1 VTGDLPQNVP
11 ITPIGRSTS
20 TPRGEG
26 KAMKSLLKSAK
37 HAKYVLGSLSAVMFA
52 VGAGNGF

>member
-1 VTGDLPQNVP
+1 MTGDRDDA
-11 ITPIGRSTS
+11 GRSTDRPAGIVTS
-20 TPRGEG
+20 KGG

-37 HAKYVLGSLSAVMFA
+37 HVKYVLGSMSAVMFA

>member
-1 VTGDLPQNVP
+1 MVID
-11 ITPIGRSTS
+11 
-20 TPRGEG
+20 TPRGG
-26 KAMKSLLKSAK
+26 IAMKSLLKSAK